1 MDIKT
6 YISSELSHIMC
17 DFYSNSKKQN
27 LLKDEQINEIGKN
40 SIHLNGKQKYFPIIL
55 FNF

>member
-6 YISSELSHIMC
+6 SISSELSHIMC

-27 LLKDEQINEIGKN
+27 LLKDEQINEMEKTA
-40 SIHLNGKQKYFPIIL
+40 FT
-55 FNF
+55 